1 MPDPHVPGVFYSLN
15 NRRLY
20 VFKQLCAEGLLSSIE
35 VRVREMKEHERTRYT
50 VEKCALQARY
60 MYAVGGKG
68 GGAGGA
74 GGGPGGGGGGAG
86 GSGSVNPSGHGSERG
101 TKEEFRGKTS
111 RERERRESASRRD
124 EVGDGEELRLLN
136 EKEAAGTMALEEAR
150 RLMFLRKAVKAREMA
165 LEEEDEEEERGRR
178 KRSGRKGKE

>member
-1 MPDPHVPGVFYSLN
+1 M
-15 NRRLY
+15 
-20 VFKQLCAEGLLSSIE
+20 
-35 VRVREMKEHERTRYT
+35 
-50 VEKCALQARY
+50 
-60 MYAVGGKG
+60 
-68 GGAGGA
+68 
-74 GGGPGGGGGGAG
+74 
-86 GSGSVNPSGHGSERG
+86 
-101 TKEEFRGKTS
+101 
-111 RERERRESASRRD
+111 SRRD